1 MNAPSPPPRLARWLE
16 VLGAAFLPGCLAGV
30 HLAGLIF
37 FLNPQIPFTPGPV
50 LRGVLFYGLLLGGAV
65 LVLHLPLT
73 WGRPRRARRW
83 LPWAQTLALGGVAL
97 LDWTHASHFAYFLP
111 PGINERL
118 IKTAL
123 WLSLGALIAFYTA
136 LLHTLQRRRYGWR
149 SRSAYVLLA
158 LLSVYAMV
166 ERREA
171 FRPPAAPALRPA
183 AVEPGQRPR
192 LWVLGIDT
200 ATLDVLL
207 PLAGEGRLPFL
218 AGVLRQGA
226 YGRLESISPPR
237 REALWTTLATGKYP
251 YKHGVKGGRG
261 FRADWI
267 APGAELLIVP
277 RGIGFRNWGIPGRR
291 RAAAP
296 PARQVLPLWE
306 ILPRLGIPSGVLG
319 WPAAPPLAPEL
330 SFGLPESFFER
341 PDEPAGSRPPDL
353 AERAR
358 LFRVRP
364 EEIDPALWARFGAA
378 PPRPVLEAL
387 SADLWRQSLSFHLLE
402 QSPEVEAVFLALPGL
417 RQLSLR
423 DFGGFEA
430 VRFEGAQDP
439 VLEES
444 AERLAAWYGQLD
456 GYLADLWSRQQGP
469 RLLVLVSAHGV
480 EGAGDGLQRGAARRA
495 GSFARAP
502 DGLLVLH
509 GPGIQTGALLTEA
522 RLVDVVPTLM
532 YALGFPVARDLDGQV
547 LTAAFDEGFLA
558 AHPLTF
564 LPSYEALAKSPPRA
578 R

>member
-1 MNAPSPPPRLARWLE
+1 MPSPLPLRLRGRLE
-16 VLGAAFLPGCLAGV
+16 ALAAAFLPGCLIGV

-50 LRGVLFYGLLLGGAV
+50 IRGVLFYGLLLGAAS
-65 LVLHLPLT
+65 LVLHLPFI
-73 WGRPRRARRW
+73 WRRPRRARRW
-83 LPWAQTLALGGVAL
+83 LPWALTLALAGAAL
-97 LDWTHASHFAYFLP
+97 LDWTHASFFAYFLP

-123 WLSLGALIAFYTA
+123 WLSLGALMAFYTA

-149 SRSAYVLLA
+149 SRSAYVLLT

-171 FRPPAAPALRPA
+171 FRPQPSPSPRPA
-183 AVEPGQRPR
+183 TVEPGQRPR

-200 ATLDVLL
+200 ATLDALL

-277 RGIGFRNWGIPGRR
+277 EGIGFRNWGIPGRR
-291 RAAAP
+291 RAPAP
-296 PARQVLPLWE
+296 PPRQVLPLWE
-306 ILPRLGIPSGVLG
+306 ILPRLGIPSGVVG
-319 WPAAPPLAPEL
+319 WPAAPPLSPQL
-330 SFGLPESFFER
+330 SFALPESFFER
-341 PDEPAGSRPPDL
+341 PDEPAESRPPDL

-364 EEIDPALWARFGAA
+364 EEIDPDLWARFGSA

-387 SADLWRQSLSFHLLE
+387 SNDLWRQALSFNLLE
-402 QSPEVEAVFLALPGL
+402 ESQEVDAVFLTLPGL
-417 RQLSLR
+417 RQVSVR
-423 DFGGFEA
+423 DFGGFAA
-430 VRFEGAQDP
+430 VQFEGAKDP
-439 VLEES
+439 ELEEAS
-444 AERLAAWYGQLD
+444 ERLAAWYGQLD
-456 GYLADLWSRQQGP
+456 AYLADLWKRQQGP
-469 RLLVLVSAHGV
+469 RLLVLVSVYGV
-480 EGAGDGLQRGAARRA
+480 EGESGWPQSRSSRRA
-495 GSFARAP
+495 GSFKRAP
-502 DGLLVLH
+502 DGLLMLH
-509 GPGIQTGALLTEA
+509 GEGIRTGALLTEA

-532 YALGFPVARDLDGQV
+532 YA
-547 LTAAFDEGFLA
+547 
-558 AHPLTF
+558 
-564 LPSYEALAKSPPRA
+564 
-578 R
+578 